1 MRAESEDC
9 VRSEVRKPAWAL
21 IGRRIQS
28 DIYMA
33 INFQPLIDDLRAIIE
48 TSRTGRLSQADEQK
62 GASLFKELV
71 ELGGKP
77 LSNALELLGDLPWF
91 VPVNGTLEA
100 WPQLTPAKKRSFLT
114 ALKPL
119 ESEASRRM
127 RLSIARGLYKVDPS
141 SSLKLLVATLQALR
155 TDAGLQP
162 KDRQIFYSVLI
173 GKNKPWLLQLDLKSL
188 KPAEAALI
196 ALTAIE
202 SAAGSPPPAAVAVF
216 QWAKPFQPLKTIP
229 EPLQQELGK
238 ALKKWSLRWQKQLAE
253 EDLPPALSE
262 ILQVKLAKSEGEPA
276 AAALP
281 ETAVQTPAQDSSES
295 THQNQ
300 PERHRTEHPHAQSR
314 AGRGDENRHDRQTRR
329 KAGKAP
335 VQHPKTSSPDIN
347 ELLKEIQIRFS
358 ELRNELQSARNQ
370 LRQSQQAPKQ
380 EGGGAFEQGKE
391 VGKLREENARLNETV
406 ASLRQTLGELANDNF
421 EKAVSRRADSSEPMT
436 DPVEQFKSLLTL
448 RVREQIVNFKAL
460 NRENHVDG
468 LPLLLDNILRT
479 LQENG
484 IDLENLQIPPPE
496 VRRKY

>member
-1 MRAESEDC
+1 
-9 VRSEVRKPAWAL
+9 
-21 IGRRIQS
+21 
-28 DIYMA
+28 MA

-62 GASLFKELV
+62 GAALFKELV
-71 ELGGKP
+71 VLGGKP
-77 LSNALELLGDLPWF
+77 LSNAIELLGDLPWF

-114 ALKPL
+114 ALRPL

-141 SSLKLLVATLQALR
+141 SSLKLLVATLQALQ

-188 KPAEAALI
+188 KPAEAGLI

-262 ILQVKLAKSEGEPA
+262 ILQTKLAKSEGEPPA
-276 AAALP
+276 AVLSEPA
-281 ETAVQTPAQDSSES
+281 TQTPARDLSES
-295 THQNQ
+295 ARQNDR
-300 PERHRTEHPHAQSR
+300 ERHRAEPPLRQSR
-314 AGRGDENRHDRQTRR
+314 TGRGDENRHDKQTPR
-329 KAGKAP
+329 KAGKPP
-335 VQHPKTSSPDIN
+335 VQHPKTSGPDIT
-347 ELLKEIQIRFS
+347 ELLKQIQMRFS
-358 ELRNELQSARNQ
+358 ELRDELQSARNQ
-370 LRQSQQAPKQ
+370 LRQSQQAPKR
-380 EGGGAFEQGKE
+380 EGDGTVEQSKE

-406 ASLRQTLGELANDNF
+406 ASLRETLSELANDNF
-421 EKAVSRRADSSEPMT
+421 EKAVSRRADSSEPVT
-436 DPVEQFKSLLTL
+436 DPVQQFKSLLTL

-484 IDLENLQIPPPE
+484 IDLENLEIPPPE